1 MAVFKVALVQKKAV
15 PNNPEENQKSMVHW
29 IEEAKARGADLVLF
43 PEMWSN
49 GYAPPFPG
57 AFDNPLHPD
66 FEAERK
72 QWFSQAVT
80 LESPYIHA
88 AREAAARCQIGVCA
102 TFLGFSEGKY
112 QNRAI
117 LIDRQGRILLD
128 YAKVHTCDFS
138 LEALLTPGEG
148 FSTAEFDGIT
158 LGVMICYDRE
168 FPESARVLMLQG
180 AELIL
185 VPNACDMNPARLQ
198 QLSTR
203 AFENMVGVAMAN
215 YPGSGWGQSCAYSP
229 VVFDGEGKYADNLL
243 LKAED
248 TSQDIYIVQFDMEKI
263 REYRRTE
270 TWGNA
275 YRKPGAYQMLLSP
288 QVREPFIREPLMKRG
303 KENEIPKD

>member
-1 MAVFKVALVQKKAV
+1 M
-15 PNNPEENQKSMVHW
+15 
-29 IEEAKARGADLVLF
+29 
-43 PEMWSN
+43 
-49 GYAPPFPG
+49 PG
-57 AFDNPLHPD
+57 AFAHPLNPE
-66 FEAERK
+66 FEPVRK
-72 QWFSQAVT
+72 HWLSQAVT

-88 AREAAARCQIGVCA
+88 AQEAAARCQIGVCT
-102 TFLGFSEGKY
+102 TFLGYSQGKY

-117 LIDRQGRILLD
+117 LIDREGRILLD

-180 AELIL
+180 AEIIL

-215 YPGSGWGQSCAYSP
+215 YPGKGWGQSCAYSP
-229 VVFDGEGKYADNLL
+229 VVFDKEGVYTDNLL
-243 LKAED
+243 LKAEE
-248 TSQDIYIVQFDMEKI
+248 TSREIYIAEFDMDSI

-275 YRKPGAYQMLLSP
+275 YRKPGAYNLLLNP
-288 QVREPFIREPLMKRG
+288 RVQAPFVRTPVK
-303 KENEIPKD
+303 

>member
-1 MAVFKVALVQKKAV
+1 MEMFKVALVQKEAL
-15 PNNPEENQKSMVHW
+15 PNKPEENQKCMVHW
-29 IEEAKARGADLVLF
+29 IEEAKAKGADLVLF

-88 AREAAARCQIGVCA
+88 AQEAAARCQIGVCT
-102 TFLGFSEGKY
+102 TFLGYSQGKY

-117 LIDRQGRILLD
+117 LFDREGRILLD

-180 AELIL
+180 AEIIL

-215 YPGSGWGQSCAYSP
+215 YPGKGWGQSSAYSP
-229 VVFDGEGKYADNLL
+229 VVFDKEGVYTDNLL
-243 LKAED
+243 LKAKE
-248 TSQDIYIVQFDMEKI
+248 TSREIYITEFDMDSI

-275 YRKPGAYQMLLSP
+275 YRKPGAYNLLLNP
-288 QVREPFIREPLMKRG
+288 RVQAPFVRTPVK
-303 KENEIPKD
+303 